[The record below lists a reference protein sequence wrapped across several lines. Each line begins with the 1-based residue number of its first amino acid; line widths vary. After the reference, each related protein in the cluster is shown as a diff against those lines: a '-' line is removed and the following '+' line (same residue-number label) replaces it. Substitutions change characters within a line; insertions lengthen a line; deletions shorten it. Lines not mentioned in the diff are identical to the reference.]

1 MTRPRTVVIVGGG
14 ISGLATAFSLHEQ
27 ATKANLLI
35 HCTVLE
41 SDPSWGGKIVTHR
54 IGGIVT
60 EAGPDSFLSQKQAG
74 LDLCV
79 KLGLADQLINTHET
93 SKKAC
98 VLYAGRL
105 HDLPEGLLSF
115 VPKQLGS
122 FFRSGLLTWTG
133 LARMGLEV
141 VVPPGS
147 STGDESLA
155 AFLRRRFGM
164 EAFERVLEPLMAGI
178 YAGDAEQMSL
188 RATFPRF
195 FELEQQHGSI
205 VRGMM
210 AAKKAVLSVPTD
222 QPRRTM
228 FVSLKN
234 GLGDLVAALT
244 NRLTQQ
250 GVELRVG
257 ARVEALR
264 VRSHELGRWMYDLI
278 LQDGSALSADGVVLA
293 TPAYVS
299 ADLLCPLTPIAGGLL
314 DMIPYASTATIAM
327 AFPRTLTSAIKG
339 FGFIVPRTE
348 QRHLIAATWTSLK
361 WPYRAPA
368 DQLLMR
374 CYVGGVGR
382 EDILRL
388 DDDALTAKVREELAV
403 VCGIRAEPSYTE
415 VNRWWKAMPQYT
427 LGHLDRL
434 AQLEAALSRYPGLVL
449 TGAGYHGVGIPDCIR
464 DGATA
469 AERVVQDLIGGT
481 SVTRRPIRDEVEP
494 KAKVVDAG

>member
-14 ISGLATAFSLHEQ
+14 ISGLATAFSLHEK
-27 ATKANLLI
+27 ATKANLPI

-54 IGGIVT
+54 IGEIVT
-60 EAGPDSFLSQKQAG
+60 EAGPDSFLSQKEAG
-74 LDLCV
+74 LDLCL
-79 KLGLADQLINTHET
+79 KLGLADQLINTNAT
-93 SKKAC
+93 AKKAS
-98 VLYAGRL
+98 VLYGGRL

-133 LARMGLEV
+133 LARMGLEIA
-141 VVPPGS
+141 VPRGP
-147 STGDESLA
+147 STGDESLG
-155 AFLRRRFGM
+155 AFLRRRFG
-164 EAFERVLEPLMAGI
+164 AQAYERVLEPLMAGI

-195 FELEQQHGSI
+195 FELEQRHGSI
-205 VRGMM
+205 IRGMM
-210 AAKKAVLSVPTD
+210 ATKKAASSVSTD

-234 GLGDLVAALT
+234 GLSDLVTALT
-244 NRLTQQ
+244 SRLTQQ
-250 GVELRVG
+250 GVELRMG

-264 VRSHELGRWMYDLI
+264 VRSHELGRWMYDLV
-278 LQDGSALSADGVVLA
+278 LQDGSALSAESVVLA

-299 ADLLCPLTPIAGGLL
+299 ADLVRPLSPIAGGLL

-327 AFPRTLTSAIKG
+327 ALPRTLTTAIEG

-361 WPYRAPA
+361 WPHRAPA
-368 DQLLMR
+368 DQLLLR

-382 EDILRL
+382 EEILRL
-388 DDDALTAKVREELAV
+388 DDEQLTAKVRAELSAL
-403 VCGIRAEPSYTE
+403 CGIRAEPSYSE
-415 VNRWWKAMPQYT
+415 VNRWWKGMPQYT

-434 AQLEAALSRYPGLVL
+434 AQLDAAVSRYPGLVL
-449 TGAGYHGVGIPDCIR
+449 TGAGYRGVGIPDCIR
-464 DGATA
+464 DGAVA
-469 AERVVQDLIGGT
+469 AERVVQDLLGNIDVVRRSTMEIG
-481 SVTRRPIRDEVEP
+481 
-494 KAKVVDAG
+494 

>member
-14 ISGLATAFSLHEQ
+14 ISGLATALSLQEQ
-27 ATKANLLI
+27 AAKAGLLI

-41 SDPSWGGKIVTHR
+41 SGLSWGGKIVTHR
-54 IGGIVT
+54 IGELVT
-60 EAGPDSFLSQKQAG
+60 EAGPDSFLSQKPAG
-74 LDLCV
+74 LELCG
-79 KLGLADQLINTHET
+79 KLGLTDQLINTNET
-93 SKKAC
+93 AKKAS
-98 VLYAGRL
+98 VLYGGRL

-115 VPKQLGS
+115 VPKQLGP
-122 FFRSGLLTWTG
+122 FVRSGLLTWTG
-133 LARMGLEV
+133 LARMGLEIA
-141 VVPPGS
+141 VPPGP

-155 AFLRRRFGM
+155 AFLRRRFGAQ
-164 EAFERVLEPLMAGI
+164 AFERVLEPLMAGI

-210 AAKKAVLSVPTD
+210 AAKKAAAPVSTVR
-222 QPRRTM
+222 PRRTM

-234 GLGDLVAALT
+234 GLSDLVTALT
-244 NRLTQQ
+244 SRLAQS

-257 ARVEALR
+257 ARVDALR
-264 VRSHELGRWMYDLI
+264 VRSRELGRWTYDLI

-299 ADLLCPLTPIAGGLL
+299 AELLRPLTPIAGGLL

-327 AFPRTLTSAIKG
+327 AFPRTLTSAIEG
-339 FGFIVPRTE
+339 FGFIVPRKE

-361 WPYRAPA
+361 WPSRAPA
-368 DQLLMR
+368 DQLLVR
-374 CYVGGVGR
+374 CYIGGVGR
-382 EDILRL
+382 EDILQL
-388 DDDALTAKVREELAV
+388 DDDVLATKVREELAA
-403 VCGIRAEPSYTE
+403 VCGIGVEPSYTE

-434 AQLEAALSRYPGLVL
+434 VQLEAAVSRYPGLVL
-449 TGAGYHGVGIPDCIR
+449 TGAGYRGVGIPDCIR
-464 DGATA
+464 DGVA
-469 AERVVQDLIGGT
+469 AGERVVQDLLGETGL
-481 SVTRRPIRDEVEP
+481 TRRPT
-494 KAKVVDAG
+494 VDMGSR

>member
-14 ISGLATAFSLHEQ
+14 ISGLATALSLHEK
-27 ATKANLLI
+27 ATKANLPI
-35 HCTVLE
+35 HCTILE
-41 SDPSWGGKIVTHR
+41 SDTSWGGKIVTHR
-54 IGGIVT
+54 VGEIVT

-79 KLGLADQLINTHET
+79 KLGLADQLINTNEMG
-93 SKKAC
+93 KKAS
-98 VLYAGRL
+98 VLYGGRL

-133 LARMGLEV
+133 LARMGLEI
-141 VVPPGS
+141 VVPPGP

-155 AFLRRRFGM
+155 VFLRRRFGVQ
-164 EAFERVLEPLMAGI
+164 AFERVLEPLMAGI

-210 AAKKAVLSVPTD
+210 AAKKTASSASTD

-234 GLGDLVAALT
+234 GLSDLVTALT
-244 NRLTQQ
+244 SRLTQQ

-264 VRSHELGRWMYDLI
+264 VRSHEIGRWMYDLI

-299 ADLLCPLTPIAGGLL
+299 ADLLRPLTPMAGGLL
-314 DMIPYASTATIAM
+314 DMIPYASTATVAM
-327 AFPRTLTSAIKG
+327 AFPRTQTSSIEG

-348 QRHLIAATWTSLK
+348 QRHVIAATWTSLK
-361 WPYRAPA
+361 WRYRAPA
-368 DQLLMR
+368 DQLLVR

-382 EDILRL
+382 EEILQL
-388 DDDALTAKVREELAV
+388 DDAALTAKVREELAA
-403 VCGIRAEPSYTE
+403 VCGIRVEPSYTE

-427 LGHLDRL
+427 LGHLNRL
-434 AQLEAALSRYPGLVL
+434 AQLEAAVSRYPGLVL
-449 TGAGYHGVGIPDCIR
+449 TGAAYRGVGIPDCIR
-464 DGATA
+464 DGAVA
-469 AERVVQDLIGGT
+469 SERVVQDLIGET
-481 SVTRRPIRDEVEP
+481 SAVRRSVASRAP
-494 KAKVVDAG
+494 G